1 MNRYE
6 DSVLE
11 AGWLLAVPFSL
22 AIAVLVAGLV
32 LS

>member
-1 MNRYE
+1 MNHAKI
-6 DSVLE
+6 DVLE

-22 AIAVLVAGLV
+22 AMVVLMAGLV

>member
-1 MNRYE
+1 MNHHE
-6 DSVLE
+6 NSVLE

-22 AIAVLVAGLV
+22 AVAVLVAGLV